1 MRCMGE
7 LGLSKSPDTADS
19 LSETQKT
26 VTANCL
32 LSPNRAFYVERSQNS
47 TFEKLLLG
55 THFVPNR
62 VAQEQCRSKH
72 LVSQTQRTKAAP
84 EE

>member
-1 MRCMGE
+1 M
-7 LGLSKSPDTADS
+7 
-19 LSETQKT
+19 
-26 VTANCL
+26 VTANYL
-32 LSPNRAFYVERSQNS
+32 LSQNQAFYVECFQNS
-47 TFEKLLLG
+47 TVEKLFLG